1 MRVEALDHALDRG
14 LLERA
19 WGDRIDVLAAHVLR
33 DLVEEL
39 VLRAG
44 GHRLIGWSRRGRRA
58 SGRAAQQHEAGTD
71 GDAGQHGKDGSD
83 SVGQLSRAEKGHGPD
98 ITRRGWR

>member
-19 WGDRIDVLAAHVLR
+19 RGDRIDVLAAHVLG

-39 VLRAG
+39 VLRAC
-44 GHRLIGWSRRGRRA
+44 GHRLNGRGRRGRRT
-58 SGRAAQQHEAGTD
+58 SGRAAQQHEARAD
-71 GDAGQHGKDGSD
+71 GGAGQHGKDGSD
-83 SVGQLSRAEKGHGPD
+83 SVGHRSRAEKGYGPD